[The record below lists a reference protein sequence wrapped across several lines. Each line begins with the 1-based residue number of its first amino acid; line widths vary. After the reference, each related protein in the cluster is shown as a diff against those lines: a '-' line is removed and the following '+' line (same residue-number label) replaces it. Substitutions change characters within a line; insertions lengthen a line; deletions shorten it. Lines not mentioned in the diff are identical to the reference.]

1 MKATIAWILSAVL
14 LVGIVGGATVLYN
27 NYMEESKNAG
37 TSDSKDDV
45 PPGVVILAGK
55 DKQNASTTAK
65 ESQDEVT
72 ESRTETAETEEKAPE
87 TTHTHSHDTSPEITV
102 TPSEDETLEQT
113 AEDSEQI
120 TEGEPAETV
129 ETATERIS
137 ETETEKVTEKATE
150 KVTEAPTEKQT
161 EEETESEYVSPYLAP
176 DFTVYDINGKAVK
189 LSDFRGQPIV
199 LNFWA
204 RGCIYCVKEM
214 PDFQAAYEKYGDEV
228 VFLMVCHVGFNNT
241 TPAYEQKLLDSNG
254 YTFPAYYDTSYEA
267 VYAYG
272 INALPQTWFIDRE
285 FDLYT
290 RIEGMASAES
300 LEYCIQLILQ

>member
-1 MKATIAWILSAVL
+1 MKATIAWILSALL
-14 LVGIVGGATVLYN
+14 LVGIVGGATILYN
-27 NYMEESKNAG
+27 NYMEESKNTG
-37 TSDSKDDV
+37 SSDAEDDV
-45 PPGVVILAGK
+45 PAGVVILAGK
-55 DKQNASTTAK
+55 DKQNSTTTAK
-65 ESQDEVT
+65 ESQKEVT
-72 ESRTETAETEEKAPE
+72 ESRTEASETEEKAPE
-87 TTHTHSHDTSPEITV
+87 TTHTHSHDTAPEITV
-102 TPSEDETLEQT
+102 IPDEGEPVETT
-113 AEDSEQI
+113 NEDSAQI
-120 TEGEPAETV
+120 TEEEPEETI
-129 ETATERIS
+129 TEKSS
-137 ETETEKVTEKATE
+137 ETEEITEKVTEKVTE
-150 KVTEAPTEKQT
+150 KITEAPTEKQT
-161 EEETESEYVSPYLAP
+161 EEESESEYVSPYLAP

-254 YTFPAYYDTSYEA
+254 YTFPAYYDTSHEA

-272 INALPQTWFIDRE
+272 INTLPWTWFIDRE

-290 RIEGMASAES
+290 YIRGMATAES